1 MSWRGRVGG
10 ILREPPLGVGLTA
23 GVLVVLSVFLGG
35 DLLSALVGYQAE
47 IPPPP
52 LTREADRN
60 QDGLGESSSGPGL
73 TVLLRRE
80 PRTPSSTAVPLDPDL
95 DGVDPSVPGNP
106 QLAVELQGVMV
117 GGGIGVAVLRVDG
130 QDRTLGVGE
139 SAGGWEVVE
148 IHPDHVVLRREGQ
161 LHPLALSGAPVS
173 PLPGQGPP
181 VLPPPDQVPVPPAP
195 LPVAS
200 EPEESLETVH
210 SDRVLDSTSSAPERL
225 EVQAF
230 LEQGAALARDVR
242 GVMVAEPGR
251 GVRLEFRN
259 PANALAALG
268 LKDGDVVLALNGA
281 PIRTTEELYNSWL
294 ILRNTP
300 RVEFEVLRSGKP
312 LQVRHDFADEG

>member
-1 MSWRGRVGG
+1 VGG

-23 GVLVVLSVFLGG
+23 GALVVLSVFLGG
-35 DLLSALVGYQAE
+35 DLLSALVSYQAE

-52 LTREADRN
+52 LTREVGRN
-60 QDGLGESSSGPGL
+60 DGEPGETSLSPSL
-73 TVLLRRE
+73 AVLLRRE
-80 PRTPSSTAVPLDPDL
+80 SRPVPPRQRGQVGDPETELEPTSGEVPLE
-95 DGVDPSVPGNP
+95 
-106 QLAVELQGVMV
+106 VELQGVMV
-117 GGGIGVAVLRVDG
+117 GGGVGVAVLRVEG
-130 QDRTLGVGE
+130 QDHTVGLGE
-139 SAGGWEVVE
+139 SAGSWKVVE
-148 IHPDHVVLRREGQ
+148 IHPDHVVLARDGQ
-161 LHPLALSGAPVS
+161 LHPLTLSGAPVS
-173 PLPGQGPP
+173 QPLGQGPP
-181 VLPPPDQVPVPPAP
+181 VLPPPDQVPLPPAP
-195 LPVAS
+195 LPVGPDPAQS
-200 EPEESLETVH
+200 VEAVATDLAV
-210 SDRVLDSTSSAPERL
+210 DSTPSARSAPRERL
-225 EVQAF
+225 EVEAF

-242 GVMVAEPGR
+242 GVMVSGPGR